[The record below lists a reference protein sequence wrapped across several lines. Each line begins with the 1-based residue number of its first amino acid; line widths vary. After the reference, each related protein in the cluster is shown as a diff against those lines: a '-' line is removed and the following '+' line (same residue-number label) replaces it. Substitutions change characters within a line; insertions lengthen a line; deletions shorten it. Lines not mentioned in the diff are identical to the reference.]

1 MHPEILYW
9 SVGGVFLFLILVSM
23 FGRILTTV
31 EAGTIRLVTTLNS
44 GAKIYRGPGKAIEV
58 PLLTT
63 GTTIPSKAINID
75 LDIADQ
81 TADIDRNGQ
90 PKPIKVRV
98 LASAIVSVG
107 DTDEMITT
115 AANKFFSKPQDEQ
128 TSILS
133 DLLTST
139 GRRAINLLNHDELF
153 SAKVP
158 NSNVDQMELTR
169 GMASTSAEEDDRL
182 AIIIKSAC
190 SRELQDLGLVFNSL
204 NIKEV
209 QSEVAEARRRQSAV
223 EAKANADIVAADQE
237 RRAREAQLGAEQ
249 AINDKQRDLEQRRAQ
264 NAATVAEAEAKRQ
277 DALADS
283 ARIGTESHANR
294 PSHRRRQP
302 RVRIQA
308 EAAADAEAFKI
319 RALGTA
325 QADAIRA
332 VNEAIQRKAA
342 TRTLPSANSNSCRRS
357 PRPSPSALAQ
367 AKTDQHQQRHQRR
380 RARRGGRRDRP
391 DHRRHSDPS
400 RHPARRY
407 SDARRTGHVE
417 RKRLERRTRRQWQRL
432 GETRSGVRPQH
443 HAGTRDSSGCG
454 GATEIIGDV
463 GSATLSRCPKFAF
476 AVIQWTYCVD
486 SKTNHANT
494 NKSIQG
500 LDQRGRSRCQQ
511 LGSANR
517 QHISVLRHAGHAR
530 SRFCHRRLRGRRPGV
545 SRCDGPQSIPHRLP
559 PGEDRLAPM
568 VHRQSRPRCWHV
580 PTHWRDLLVLLLR
593 YAVQTRSLLRF
604 RQSVRKPRNA
614 GIYSDCLLSAIR
626 YLVWVTGS
634 TGFRG

>member
-1 MHPEILYW
+1 MEP
-9 SVGGVFLFLILVSM
+9 LFIAIGAVVLLLVLISM
-23 FGRILTTV
+23 FSRILTTV
-31 EAGTIRLVTTLNS
+31 EAGTIRLVTSLSSST
-44 GAKIYRGPGKAIEV
+44 KIYRGPGKAIEV
-58 PLLTT
+58 PLFTT

-107 DTDEMITT
+107 DSDEMITT

-158 NSNVDQMELTR
+158 NSNVEQMEVSR
-169 GMASTSAEEDDRL
+169 VVASTSAEEDDRL

-277 DALADS
+277 DALAIQRE
-283 ARIGTESHANR
+283 AELKATQIAQANADAA
-294 PSHRRRQP
+294 
-302 RVRIQA
+302 RVRVQA

-332 VNEAIQRKAA
+332 VNEAIAQGGTAYLALRQLEL
-342 TRTLPSANSNSCRRS
+342 LPQIT
-357 PRPSPSALAQ
+357 PSIASALAQ
-367 AKTDQHQQRHQRR
+367 AKLININSGSG
-380 RARRGGRRDRP
+380 AEGRG
-391 DHRRHSDPS
+391 
-400 RHPARRY
+400 A
-407 SDARRTGHVE
+407 A
-417 RKRLERRTRRQWQRL
+417 
-432 GETRSGVRPQH
+432 
-443 HAGTRDSSGCG
+443 G
-454 GATEIIGDV
+454 GATDQITG
-463 GSATLSRCPKFAF
+463 
-476 AVIQWTYCVD
+476 VIQTLLATQLVGNQMRGALESSNGNGSNGNGNGYD
-486 SKTNHANT
+486 GGSDKPANG
-494 NKSIQG
+494 NGNDKPSPAF
-500 LDQRGRSRCQQ
+500 D
-511 LGSANR
+511 LGSMPAPAVTTPT
-517 QHISVLRHAGHAR
+517 SPAVTP
-530 SRFCHRRLRGRRPGV
+530 RRR
-545 SRCDGPQSIPHRLP
+545 
-559 PGEDRLAPM
+559 
-568 VHRQSRPRCWHV
+568 
-580 PTHWRDLLVLLLR
+580 
-593 YAVQTRSLLRF
+593 
-604 RQSVRKPRNA
+604 
-614 GIYSDCLLSAIR
+614 
-626 YLVWVTGS
+626 
-634 TGFRG
+634 